1 MIFVPFYR
9 VDKIPRDTKY
19 VEGLVKVIYTR
30 VQLSPPP
37 LRMRISHK
45 KHKPEPKRTYFFNLG
60 ITVPE
65 VMILDSDGKNLGVMK
80 PADGVR
86 LAKEQELDLVLINP
100 KSTPPVAKIIDFG
113 QFKYQQEKEERL
125 KQAHAHVTE
134 VKGIRL
140 SLRISPHDMKNRENQ
155 TIEFLNDGDKVK
167 VEIFLKGREMQQKQ
181 MARDIIEKFI
191 NNVNT
196 LVPVRKDQEIES
208 QFNKV
213 TAIIAKK

>member
-1 MIFVPFYR
+1 
-9 VDKIPRDTKY
+9 
-19 VEGLVKVIYTR
+19 
-30 VQLSPPP
+30 
-37 LRMRISHK
+37 MRISHK

-65 VMILDSDGKNLGVMK
+65 VMVLDNDGKNLGVMK
-80 PADGVR
+80 PGEGLR
-86 LAKEQELDLVLINP
+86 LAQEQELDLVLINP

-125 KQAHAHVTE
+125 KLAHAHVTE

-140 SLRISPHDMKNRENQ
+140 SLRISPHDMENRQNQ
-155 TIEFLNDGDKVK
+155 TIEFLNSGDKVK
-167 VEIFLKGREMQQKQ
+167 IEIFLKGREMQQKP
-181 MARDIIEKFI
+181 MARAVIEKFI
-191 NNVNT
+191 NNVNAA
-196 LVPVRKDQEIES
+196 LPVRQDQEIEY

>member
-1 MIFVPFYR
+1 VILVPFYHF
-9 VDKIPRDTKY
+9 DKIPRDTKY

-30 VQLSPPP
+30 VQLSPHPHV
-37 LRMRISHK
+37 MRISHK

-65 VMILDSDGKNLGVMK
+65 VMVLSNDGRNLGVMA
-80 PADGVR
+80 PAEGIR
-86 LAKEQELDLVLINP
+86 LAQEEELDLVLINP

-134 VKGIRL
+134 VKGVRL

-167 VEIFLKGREMQQKQ
+167 IEIFLKGREMQQKQ
-181 MARDIIEKFI
+181 MAKDVIERFI
-191 NNVNT
+191 NNVNA

>member
-1 MIFVPFYR
+1 
-9 VDKIPRDTKY
+9 
-19 VEGLVKVIYTR
+19 
-30 VQLSPPP
+30 
-37 LRMRISHK
+37 MRISHK
-45 KHKPEPKRTYFFNLG
+45 KHKPEPKKTYFFNAG

-65 VMILDSDGKNLGVMK
+65 VLVLNNDGTNLGVMK
-80 PADGVR
+80 PVDGVR

-100 KSTPPVAKIIDFG
+100 KTTPPVAKIIDFG

-167 VEIFLKGREMQQKQ
+167 IEIFLKGREMQQKQ
-181 MARDIIEKFI
+181 MAREIIEKFI
-191 NNVNT
+191 NNVNI

-213 TAIIAKK
+213 TAIIAKR

>member
-1 MIFVPFYR
+1 
-9 VDKIPRDTKY
+9 
-19 VEGLVKVIYTR
+19 
-30 VQLSPPP
+30 
-37 LRMRISHK
+37 MRISHK

-65 VMILDSDGKNLGVMK
+65 VMVLDNDGTNLGVMA
-80 PADGVR
+80 PADALK

-125 KQAHAHVTE
+125 KVAHAHVTE
-134 VKGIRL
+134 VKTVRL
-140 SLRISPHDMKNRENQ
+140 SLRISPHDMEIRQNQ
-155 TIEFLNDGDKVK
+155 TIQFLNDGDKVK
-167 VEIFLKGREMQQKQ
+167 AEIILKGREMQQKP
-181 MARDIIEKFI
+181 MATAVVEKFI
-191 NNVNT
+191 NNVNAV
-196 LVPVRKDQEIES
+196 LPIRKDQEIES

>member
-1 MIFVPFYR
+1 
-9 VDKIPRDTKY
+9 
-19 VEGLVKVIYTR
+19 
-30 VQLSPPP
+30 
-37 LRMRISHK
+37 MRISHK
-45 KHKPEPKRTYFFNLG
+45 KHKPEPKKTFFFNAG

-65 VMILDSDGKNLGVMK
+65 VLGLDNEGKKVGEMSPSK
-80 PADGVR
+80 DMQ

-125 KQAHAHVTE
+125 KVAHAHVTE
-134 VKGIRL
+134 VKGVRL
-140 SLRISPHDMKNRENQ
+140 SLRISPHDMEIRQNQ
-155 TIEFLNDGDKVK
+155 AIQFLNNGDKVK
-167 VEIFLKGREMQQKQ
+167 TEIFLKGREMQQKP
-181 MARDIIEKFI
+181 MAREIIERFI
-191 NNVNT
+191 NNVNA

>member
-1 MIFVPFYR
+1 
-9 VDKIPRDTKY
+9 
-19 VEGLVKVIYTR
+19 
-30 VQLSPPP
+30 
-37 LRMRISHK
+37 MRISHK

-65 VMILDSDGKNLGVMK
+65 VMVLSNDGRNLGVMA
-80 PADGVR
+80 PAEGIR
-86 LAKEQELDLVLINP
+86 LAQEEELDLVLINP

-134 VKGIRL
+134 VKGVRL

-167 VEIFLKGREMQQKQ
+167 IEIFLKGREMQQKQ
-181 MARDIIEKFI
+181 MAKDVIERFI
-191 NNVNT
+191 NNVNA

>member
-1 MIFVPFYR
+1 
-9 VDKIPRDTKY
+9 
-19 VEGLVKVIYTR
+19 
-30 VQLSPPP
+30 
-37 LRMRISHK
+37 MRISHK
-45 KHKPEPKRTYFFNLG
+45 KHKPEPKKTFFFNLG
-60 ITVPE
+60 ITAPE
-65 VMILDSDGKNLGVMK
+65 VLVLESDGKMLGAMK
-80 PADGVR
+80 PSEGIR

-125 KQAHAHVTE
+125 KVAHAHVTE

-140 SLRISPHDMKNRENQ
+140 SLRISSHDMGNRQNQ

-181 MARDIIEKFI
+181 MAREIIEKFI
-191 NNVNT
+191 NNVNA

-213 TAIIAKK
+213 TAIIAKR

>member
-1 MIFVPFYR
+1 
-9 VDKIPRDTKY
+9 
-19 VEGLVKVIYTR
+19 
-30 VQLSPPP
+30 
-37 LRMRISHK
+37 MRISHK

-65 VMILDSDGKNLGVMK
+65 VMVLDNQGANLGVMA
-80 PADGVR
+80 PAEGLR

-125 KQAHAHVTE
+125 KIAHAHVTE

-140 SLRISPHDMKNRENQ
+140 SLRISPHDMEIRQNQ
-155 TIEFLNDGDKVK
+155 TITFLNNGDKVK
-167 VEIFLKGREMQQKQ
+167 IEIFLKGREMQQKQ
-181 MARDIIEKFI
+181 MARSIIEKFI
-191 NNVNT
+191 NNVNA
-196 LVPVRKDQEIES
+196 LLPVRQDQEIES

-213 TAIIAKK
+213 TSIIAKK